1 MQSMGLNLKK
11 EDITRQYTKAYPKI
25 ISQKIITDALT
36 ITCFPENLSN
46 GAGAN
51 LK

>member
-1 MQSMGLNLKK
+1 VGLNLKK
-11 EDITRQYTKAYPKI
+11 EDVTVIHKN
-25 ISQKIITDALT
+25 ISQNLSPKVITNALT